1 MGIVCSVVSDRSP
14 VLQNSSS
21 VASGDDE
28 EVKVVLQ
35 SETLE
40 ELRQYVNSGFHNSES
55 LLIKMTRLTLEGHD
69 KEGHVRSFV
78 CSIFT
83 FVTKPYFCFPYI
95 ISRHL
100 TFFCF
105 TFIYLALTSP
115 HFTSP

>member
-1 MGIVCSVVSDRSP
+1 MGIVCSVVSDRSA